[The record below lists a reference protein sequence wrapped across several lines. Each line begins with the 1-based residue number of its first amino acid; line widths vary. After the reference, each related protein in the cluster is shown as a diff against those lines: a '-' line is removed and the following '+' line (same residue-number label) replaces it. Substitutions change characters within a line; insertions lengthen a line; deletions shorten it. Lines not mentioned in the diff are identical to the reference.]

1 MSTRLLYGTIRHKV
15 GTFHEN
21 RKEHVCALRT
31 FKSSLTGKMIFFKRL
46 RTNTILV
53 RDFTVYTHTYRY
65 THILRH
71 FPISMQ
77 NDALQNIH
85 ELKCIHVFPALVR
98 KCSLNAKKIKN
109 PLSFG

>member
-1 MSTRLLYGTIRHKV
+1 MKTEKSM
-15 GTFHEN
+15 
-21 RKEHVCALRT
+21 CALYAHL
-31 FKSSLTGKMIFFKRL
+31 SHHLQAIFFKRL

-77 NDALQNIH
+77 NEALQNIH
-85 ELKCIHVFPALVR
+85 D
-98 KCSLNAKKIKN
+98 
-109 PLSFG
+109 